1 MFRRKYKKAM
11 PHIIEVVAP
20 QSLLYNKKNPRGFL
34 SCYRTLSFAFN
45 GTNLITFG
53 ENKLKTHPKYKEYA
67 DDKRLSIH
75 AEIDMIL
82 KLERMESIKKVTDI
96 LVIRGA
102 AKFLNSF
109 PCKFCYPNLQKHFN
123 MVRLWFYMDN
133 NWCMKVID

>member
-1 MFRRKYKKAM
+1 M

-20 QSLLYNKKNPRGFL
+20 QALLYNKKNPRGFL
-34 SCYRTLSFAFN
+34 SCYRTLAFAFN
-45 GTNLITFG
+45 GTNLITVG

-102 AKFLNSF
+102 VKFLNSF

-123 MVRLWFYMDN
+123 MVRLWFYMND